1 MADSIFDLVANEL
14 ERRTDLAKLEAR
26 GTVRLALRE
35 AGLDARTVTLE
46 QMSVMLRKVLPKE
59 MQSRGVE
66 DAERICEAIL
76 TALAGA
82 EASAPSSDT
91 ESPEAIFRRLAE
103 G

>member
-1 MADSIFDLVANEL
+1 MADSIFDLVASEL

-35 AGLDARTVTLE
+35 AGLDARSVNAE
-46 QMSVMLRKVLPKE
+46 QMSVMLDKVMPKE

-66 DAERICEAIL
+66 DPERICQAIL
-76 TALAGA
+76 SVLGSSGA
-82 EASAPSSDT
+82 RPSATDS